1 MGKYHKGASRNSGLK
16 QFKAYANKPTI
27 TKVKKAAIAK
37 AKVQATVR
45 ASKPRPPKSKPAKTE
60 ENLLKQYKEYSQRQL
75 PKERDI
81 VWGNYQEALNSLPVR
96 VSIGIQQWIDTL
108 SETYGEEAVYQQLKE
123 SGAFDDIQS
132 YTDEGYRVKR
142 AMQGLL
148 STAVSLERMYNK
160 DADLAWD
167 IDSFARDMMNDY
179 VPANNL
185 KAQYSATFTELMGDI
200 ADSFDDGFD
209 DKIWFE

>member
-27 TKVKKAAIAK
+27 TKVKKAAIVRAK
-37 AKVQATVR
+37 AQAALR
-45 ASKPRPPKSKPAKTE
+45 SPRTPKSKPAKTE
-60 ENLLKQYKEYSQRQL
+60 ENLLRNYKEYSQRQL
-75 PKERDI
+75 PKESDI

-108 SETYGEEAVYQQLKE
+108 SETYGEDAVYQQLKE

-132 YTDEGYRVKR
+132 YTDESYRVKR

-148 STAVSLERMYNK
+148 TTAVTLERMYNK

-167 IDSFARDMMNDY
+167 IDSFARNMMNEYADF
-179 VPANNL
+179 NSL
-185 KAQYSATFTELMGDI
+185 KTQYSATFTELMGDI